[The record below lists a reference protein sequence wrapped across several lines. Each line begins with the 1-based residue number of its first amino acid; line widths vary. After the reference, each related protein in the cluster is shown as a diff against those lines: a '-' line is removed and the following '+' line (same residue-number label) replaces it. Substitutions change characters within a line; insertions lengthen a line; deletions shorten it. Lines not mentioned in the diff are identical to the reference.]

1 MDQVLVARVA
11 RSFILIVIQMGCT
24 DTPEVTVIILMWCTS
39 TLPLREGWCNLLI
52 YCRVR

>member
-24 DTPEVTVIILMWCTS
+24 DTPEVTVIIFNVVHQYLAS
-39 TLPLREGWCNLLI
+39 EGG
-52 YCRVR
+52 VV